1 MINDE
6 RGTMNDE
13 VKRLIHF
20 FISSL
25 IQWISGAM
33 NQSFSLHRS
42 SFRVP
47 RFFSLTRFD
56 VSP

>member
-25 IQWISGAM
+25 IQWI
-33 NQSFSLHRS
+33 N
-42 SFRVP
+42 
-47 RFFSLTRFD
+47 
-56 VSP
+56 